1 MNRAAGHGQRGP
13 SGEHGA
19 EGGKRAAV
27 GFGLAADLLIA
38 ALKTA
43 GGLVTTSPALLSE
56 AAHSGADALNQL
68 FLLVALRGSRRLPD
82 AAHPFGY
89 GKERFF
95 WSMLAA
101 VGIFVTGGCFSFC
114 QGLRTL
120 IEREPG
126 QQRFGVA
133 FAVLAVCFCAEGV
146 SAARA
151 ALQARSDGQAH
162 GRGMVAELRRG
173 TDPAMRTVFA
183 QDATAVLGVVVAAAG
198 VAAHELTGSP
208 AWEGAAALVIA
219 LELAFVGCRL
229 GRRAKRLLI
238 GEAADPALR
247 LKAHQFLQAQ
257 PEIDIVLAVLAMRL
271 GPDSALLAARADL
284 ADGLDSDE
292 VEAVSGRIKA
302 ELTARFP
309 VFDQVFIDIT
319 DATAADRARAV
330 ASLALLASS
339 IRGQER

>member
-1 MNRAAGHGQRGP
+1 MNRAAGRRP
-13 SGEHGA
+13 SGERGA

-27 GFGLAADLLIA
+27 GFALAADLLIA
-38 ALKTA
+38 AAKTA
-43 GGLVTTSPALLSE
+43 GGMVTMSPALLSE
-56 AAHSGADALNQL
+56 AAHSAADALNQL
-68 FLLVALRGSRRLPD
+68 FLLAALRGSRRLPD
-82 AAHPFGY
+82 ATHPFGY

-101 VGIFVTGGCFSFC
+101 VGIFVTGGCFSFY

-120 IEREPG
+120 LERGPG
-126 QQRFGVA
+126 QERFDVA
-133 FAVLAVCFCAEGV
+133 FAVLAVSFCAEGA

-151 ALQARSDGQAH
+151 ALQARNDGQAH
-162 GRGMVAELRRG
+162 GRGMVAELRHG
-173 TDPAMRTVFA
+173 TDPAMRTVFT
-183 QDATAVLGVVVAAAG
+183 QDAAAVLGVVVATAG
-198 VAAHELTGSP
+198 VAAHELTGSR

-219 LELAFVGCRL
+219 LELAFVACRL

-238 GEAADPALR
+238 GEAADPVLR
-247 LKAHQFLQAQ
+247 LEAHEFLQAQ
-257 PEIDIVLAVLAMRL
+257 PEIDTVLSVLTMCL

-302 ELTARFP
+302 ALTARFP

-319 DATAADRARAV
+319 DATAADRARAA

-339 IRGQER
+339 VRGQEQ